1 MLVEFSVALEEVC
14 ILKRWWLMVRSYLL
28 HIFMNYSLKESEN
41 RFQKQQHKLHFS
53 NHKAR
58 FLFVVQNVL
67 LETRVRA
74 CKTWG
79 SFGRGAGSGSLTSFP
94 LPYSP
99 SLPGYSTPLHTW
111 LTKYGSQVGAL
122 TKFPRWWGPVL
133 FLFIPDVGHAVAPN
147 HLLPPGL
154 RLFACA
160 QSWHS
165 FCLLLCLSASFC
177 SPASCC
183 SLSFPSILTWNIQI
197 LWWFCCI
204 LSSTS
209 RSLEQKGNPPTWP
222 QPATLLEPIDI
233 LKSYFILLPKNSFTQ
248 LFDGS
253 LVFFPFQ
260 QEDWFLRTSAPF
272 PYPDCYTGL
281 PWWLR
286 G

>member
-58 FLFVVQNVL
+58 FFFVVQNVL

-122 TKFPRWWGPVL
+122 TKFPRWCLISVHPWCWACSGSKSP
-133 FLFIPDVGHAVAPN
+133 PAPR
-147 HLLPPGL
+147 PQ
-154 RLFACA
+154 A
-160 QSWHS
+160 
-165 FCLLLCLSASFC
+165 LCLCAVL
-177 SPASCC
+177 A
-183 SLSFPSILTWNIQI
+183 
-197 LWWFCCI
+197 
-204 LSSTS
+204 
-209 RSLEQKGNPPTWP
+209 
-222 QPATLLEPIDI
+222 
-233 LKSYFILLPKNSFTQ
+233 
-248 LFDGS
+248 
-253 LVFFPFQ
+253 
-260 QEDWFLRTSAPF
+260 
-272 PYPDCYTGL
+272 
-281 PWWLR
+281 
-286 G
+286 